1 MPTQSDNMEEEIKEM
16 KLYTHMDRVR
26 TEVRAVEE
34 ALGLAPNSKALA
46 CEEVQGFTCLNYT
59 GVSGVDNAAGT
70 LGLCA
75 RQDTESPEKVL
86 LDIGCGLCGPARH
99 LVSHYRCTVVGVEL
113 QGELADASAWLNE
126 RCGISGER
134 ISIVKG
140 KAESEQTL
148 VTLQEANKG
157 AQYDGAYSL
166 LTLGSPAEEGR
177 EFRHSLARNKLGPLR
192 SLVFA
197 SGLCCIPRGLFCE
210 GEIHRRGGPE
220 CKAKYPGSR
229 SPDEG
234 GVVFVTGLFGVYR
247 VLAEHVTETELS
259 VLDTQ
264 VYIDDLAKAGFL
276 IDDGGWVDKTSEWAK
291 FVSARLEG
299 FVSGKAAY
307 IAKHG
312 EATYNDLLQFYSAV
326 HWSFQRKG
334 LGGAM
339 ITAVRQGSAVPG
351 RSCNVPSGGR
361 KHASRRVPPTAHVF
375 HTTRAPALPPGR
387 PPSLRAGP
395 AVGRHDRTP
404 PPTPPKSAT
413 LQRQIH
419 SGSLGRPRP
428 TARARPA

>member
-1 MPTQSDNMEEEIKEM
+1 M

-166 LTLGSPAEEGR
+166 LTVLHFPR
-177 EFRHSLARNKLGPLR
+177 EDRLKLWSSLAALLKKGSVVYLEDFFVRERFTEEEDQNVKR
-192 SLVFA
+192 SIQA
-197 SGLCCIPRGLFCE
+197 
-210 GEIHRRGGPE
+210 
-220 CKAKYPGSR
+220 
-229 SPDEG
+229 PDLPTKE
-234 GVVFVTGLFGVYR
+234 
-247 VLAEHVTETELS
+247 
-259 VLDTQ
+259 

-339 ITAVRQGSAVPG
+339 ITAVRQ
-351 RSCNVPSGGR
+351 
-361 KHASRRVPPTAHVF
+361 
-375 HTTRAPALPPGR
+375 
-387 PPSLRAGP
+387 
-395 AVGRHDRTP
+395 
-404 PPTPPKSAT
+404 
-413 LQRQIH
+413 
-419 SGSLGRPRP
+419 
-428 TARARPA
+428 